1 MPLSMQRHVVG
12 DFCDSDHV
20 QTHHPYTEKDRTY
33 PSVKAELDRQT
44 TTVQTAPFVLVVD
57 DDQFI
62 GELLAELLAEAGFR
76 VEVVYDGNAA
86 FDVAMREAPALI
98 LTDFMMPTC
107 DGARLA
113 RRLLAEPRTR
123 DVPLAIMSSAR
134 PRLAGLEG
142 VPFLPKPFD
151 IDDVITFVQRHVRQ
165 DHIPHGEG

>member
-1 MPLSMQRHVVG
+1 MPVSMHSHFIG
-12 DFCDSDHV
+12 DFCDDDLLQSQHLNTVRDGN
-20 QTHHPYTEKDRTY
+20 Y
-33 PSVKAELDRQT
+33 PSVKPDMSRANLNL
-44 TTVQTAPFVLVVD
+44 QTAPFVLVVD

-62 GELLAELLAEAGFR
+62 GELLSELLMEAGFR

-113 RRLLAEPRTR
+113 RRLLAEPRTH

-165 DHIPHGEG
+165 EHIPHGEG